1 MILNKGFDV
10 IISIHDTVDK
20 ILSSSSNFIV
30 YVYFTVHYQIYIN
43 LAFLTHNSNFT
54 WIWPIKPI
62 FWRVVLV
69 QIQYF
74 ETGTKYD
81 PEILHLCGKKLL
93 KLKVWKSCEELAGK
107 LFALP
112 PSFHPEQTWKPIDRD
127 SRPVKTIRKK
137 KYRIFSNKRAQRLL
151 NFETVR

>member
-1 MILNKGFDV
+1 MILNKGSDV

-69 QIQYF
+69 QIRYF
-74 ETGTKYD
+74 ETGTKYA
-81 PEILHLCGKKLL
+81 PEILHLCGKKFV
-93 KLKVWKSCEELAGK
+93 KTKSLKVLRGTSKKTFCTSPLLPSWTNLKTNWQRFPSCEN
-107 LFALP
+107 
-112 PSFHPEQTWKPIDRD
+112 H
-127 SRPVKTIRKK
+127 
-137 KYRIFSNKRAQRLL
+137 
-151 NFETVR
+151 